1 MKEPIKV
8 VMLETSDKTTLHLWT
23 DENGS
28 RPELCEL
35 EHSHT
40 RNTQHLYI
48 TVSQPIKEGDWVIQ
62 TNFEKTN
69 SSLIL
74 IENEMQC
81 KYANDTNGSFTKRK
95 IIATTDSELKI
106 DLGHLCLDSLPQVP
120 QSFLKEFVTNPDG
133 EYEVEYIGG
142 RWDYRRLKELKQ

>member
-48 TVSQPIKEGDWVIQ
+48 TVSQPIKEGDWYIWKNQLIQ
-62 TNFEKTN
+62 
-69 SSLIL
+69 
-74 IENEMQC
+74 
-81 KYANDTNGSFTKRK
+81 ANDLVGFHDSVKNDCRK